1 MSGAPWEA
9 WGQLANQDW
18 QHELAAPGAELLAED
33 NSLDEENV
41 TGPEGA
47 GTYVWVREAL
57 YRQPDGT
64 HLFVRAE
71 RRPETL
77 DRLQIVSGGTDPL
90 VFAKAVRTQ
99 LGMTPGRVEV
109 LGRGGI
115 EIGLEPDDGEE
126 D

>member
-1 MSGAPWEA
+1 MSTPWEA
-9 WGQLANQDW
+9 WGQLANRDW
-18 QHELAAPGAELLAED
+18 QHSLAAPGAEVLAED

-41 TGPEGA
+41 SGVEGE
-47 GTYVWVREAL
+47 GTYVWVRETL

-71 RRPETL
+71 RRESTP
-77 DRLQIVSGGTDPL
+77 DAIHVVSGGTDGE
-90 VFAKAVRTQ
+90 VFAKAIRKQ

>member
-1 MSGAPWEA
+1 MTTPWEA
-9 WGQLANQDW
+9 WAQLANRDW
-18 QHELAAPGAELLAED
+18 QHELAAPGAEVLAED

-41 TGPEGA
+41 SGVEGE
-47 GTYVWVREAL
+47 GTYVWVRETL

-71 RRPETL
+71 RREGTPDKL
-77 DRLQIVSGGTDPL
+77 HLVNGGTDGEA
-90 VFAKAVRTQ
+90 FAKVIRKQ